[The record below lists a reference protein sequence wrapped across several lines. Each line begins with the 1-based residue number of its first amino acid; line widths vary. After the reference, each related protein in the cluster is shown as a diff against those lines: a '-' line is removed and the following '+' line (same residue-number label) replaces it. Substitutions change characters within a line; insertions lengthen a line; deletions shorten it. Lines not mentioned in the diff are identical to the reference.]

1 MAVAITTLRAQQGDS
16 LDCLVWRERGL
27 GPADL
32 GDVLALNPGVAVLG
46 AALPL
51 GTLVRVPHRAPAATV
66 RPLVQL
72 WD

>member
-1 MAVAITTLRAQQGDS
+1 MTAERLTSVQGDT
-16 LDCLVWRERGL
+16 LDGLIWRERGL

-32 GDVLALNPGVAVLG
+32 ADVLALNPGVAALG
-46 AALPL
+46 DVLPL
-51 GTLVRVPHRAPAATV
+51 GTAVQVPVRAPTPAT